1 MPIATARKADIHLHE
16 GMWTTMNRNHANIGT
31 NYINDA
37 PQHNHLLTHIAAE
50 TTQVGHT
57 DPTKL
62 VVLPAPNKS
71 PDVLTPL
78 LELNATAAMSLRPSS
93 NFAQD
98 TAVHAVYKD

>member
-1 MPIATARKADIHLHE
+1 MPIATAQKADIHLHE
-16 GMWTTMNRNHANIGT
+16 RMWITVNRNHANNGT
-31 NYINDA
+31 KYINDP
-37 PQHNHLLTHIAAE
+37 PQHNHLLTHIASE

-62 VVLPAPNKS
+62 VVVPAPKES
-71 PDVLTPL
+71 PDVLAPL
-78 LELNATAAMSLRPSS
+78 LELNATVAMSLRPSA